1 MKIKSV
7 GQILDDCDTIW
18 PSRSADGIVEVL
30 LMMERRMALEVRRR
44 DWVLSGK
51 EGPGLLAHYEF

>member
-7 GQILDDCDTIW
+7 GQVLDECDTIW
-18 PSRSADGIVEVL
+18 LLQIADGIVEVL
-30 LMMERRMALEVRRR
+30 LLMKRETNWGLRRR

-51 EGPGLLAHYEF
+51 EGPGLLAQYRF